1 MSREKI
7 RGKKKEK
14 KMRKHMLTACEA
26 GHMSLF
32 CPELPRCQERT
43 EQKQS
48 DLEWSGITLE

>member
-1 MSREKI
+1 
-7 RGKKKEK
+7 
-14 KMRKHMLTACEA
+14 MRKHMLTACEA